1 MPAVT
6 PISRKVFVIIALHQ
20 AHFEKVMSAY
30 RSFKSNPPLP
40 GTPLFLAPT
49 KTMGSQPNLLIT
61 INY

>member
-30 RSFKSNPPLP
+30 RSFK
-40 GTPLFLAPT
+40 
-49 KTMGSQPNLLIT
+49 
-61 INY
+61 